1 MKQAAARLVA
11 LFVLLCACPGMG
23 RGEPQNELYTRR
35 FAFIVGANRGG
46 AGRVTL
52 NYAVE
57 DARSIKNVLEDMG
70 GVMAGDTRFLPE
82 PDRETFFREIA
93 ALNGDIERSRSTFR
107 RVEVIFYYSGHSDE
121 ENILL
126 GGERISYGEFKD
138 AVMALKADVRI
149 AILDSCASGAMTLPK
164 GVIRKSP
171 FLLDTAYDMKGYA
184 FMTSSS
190 ASEAAQESSRLKRSF
205 FTHNLISGMRGAADM
220 NQDGRITLNEAYQ
233 FAFDGTLTQTEK
245 TLAGPQHPSYH
256 IQMSG
261 TGDVVITE
269 IWKSSAVLVFGKE
282 IAGKIYIHNRDNVLL
297 VELKKTG
304 GREIS
309 VGLEAGSYRI
319 MNIDDADVWECRVVL
334 ESERS
339 LVVERNRFVKVDRV
353 PTRSRGDMGPP
364 QPPPA
369 RPDLRWRIEIFS
381 GVMDL
386 NPEDLNLRAG
396 FDRLYDTFYDDDQ
409 FNYQVRQHLIQSYT
423 TTNAGGQARLLKHAV
438 PLGIRF
444 RYDVNPWL
452 GVSFALNRFN
462 GSQTSA
468 FKTAFEI
475 LELDGSTSVYS
486 KEYLRYRL
494 QAGGYIPALGLH
506 LGRRLAANLKLEAFA
521 SAGALFG
528 SCSYLM
534 DYRMQSPDTSSM
546 RGDLANFQSGLLEEK
561 GKGRGVSLE
570 IGAKI
575 EWRVFRQAG
584 LFAEA
589 GYAYQT
595 VSSVS
600 GSGSH
605 TVPTDRSSWEGT
617 WGIKQDAVV
626 KPWGIGRFLWPSNAW
641 EGFNGTWWQ
650 ARDFVL
656 DLSGFQLKLGL
667 FFNF

>member
-1 MKQAAARLVA
+1 MCWRTWAESWPGIPA
-11 LFVLLCACPGMG
+11 FCP
-23 RGEPQNELYTRR
+23 
-35 FAFIVGANRGG
+35 NRTGKHFSG
-46 AGRVTL
+46 K
-52 NYAVE
+52 Y
-57 DARSIKNVLEDMG
+57 
-70 GVMAGDTRFLPE
+70 
-82 PDRETFFREIA
+82 A

-138 AVMALKADVRI
+138 AIMALKADVRI

-245 TLAGPQHPSYH
+245 TMAGPQHPSYH

-269 IWKSSAVLVFGKE
+269 IWKSSAVLVFGKD

-339 LVVERNRFVKVDRV
+339 LVVDRDRFVKVDRV
-353 PTRSRGDMGPP
+353 PTRKPRRQGPP

-369 RPDLRWRIEIFS
+369 RANLRWRIEVFS
-381 GVMDL
+381 GVMAL

-396 FDRLYDTFYDDDQ
+396 FDRLYDSFYDDDQ

-423 TTNAGGQARLLKHAV
+423 TTNSGGQARLLKHAV

-444 RYDVNPWL
+444 RYDVNQWL
-452 GVSFALNRFN
+452 GVSFSLNRFN

-468 FKTAFEI
+468 FKTTFEI

-494 QAGGYIPALGLH
+494 QAGGYVPALGLH
-506 LGRRLAANLKLEAFA
+506 LGRRLARGFEIRGLRQRRGPVRKLQLSHGLQNAIARHLFNAGRPRQFAERSFGGKRQRPGGLPGNRRQNRMARVPPGRTVCRSRLCLSNGFLGLRIRLAYGSYGSFFLGGNLGNQAGCRGEILGHRSFSLAVECLGWFQRNLVAGQGFCFGPVWFSA
-521 SAGALFG
+521 QAGA
-528 SCSYLM
+528 
-534 DYRMQSPDTSSM
+534 
-546 RGDLANFQSGLLEEK
+546 
-561 GKGRGVSLE
+561 
-570 IGAKI
+570 
-575 EWRVFRQAG
+575 
-584 LFAEA
+584 
-589 GYAYQT
+589 
-595 VSSVS
+595 
-600 GSGSH
+600 
-605 TVPTDRSSWEGT
+605 
-617 WGIKQDAVV
+617 
-626 KPWGIGRFLWPSNAW
+626 
-641 EGFNGTWWQ
+641 
-650 ARDFVL
+650 
-656 DLSGFQLKLGL
+656 
-667 FFNF
+667 FF